1 MTHDQQAK
9 LSSSPHFLTDRLP
22 PIIHGSLVLNQD
34 SGSSPHRIHGVDLK
48 AAECLVRRLL
58 LHKVLVPSY
67 SLTPSLP
74 THIPPALLELLKDPG
89 QPFMNVIHPAVDPGW
104 RAHEVSNSSGVPRE
118 RAMRKRLQIVAVL
131 EAFTFLMTNTRART
145 SQLLIYDFCGGC
157 GHIGIAVAAFFPEV
171 HVLIVDRTEKALLIA
186 ESRYRTAGLSNIDTL
201 RCNVEDLPTNRAS
214 FDIAIALHACGPA
227 SDAVL
232 SQASRCFA
240 SVVIVPCC
248 VGAVCNADLH
258 KRPSILSECHN
269 SPPKDVAHPAR
280 SSTFASAL
288 NSSDYALL
296 ARAADFGEENVL
308 KRDQWRGVAKALVEH
323 DRLLALREAGY
334 DHTYLVKMRPL
345 HCTPKNDILIAWRG
359 TSSSTS
365 KKDISDNDQANVPWP
380 VDHISNGVFFD
391 LVDASVLNGLGDE
404 DVNAVEG
411 ALQKAVCAPGSV
423 GYYESASG
431 IGPRARKVIHAV
443 AHSLA
448 LTHKSVGKGTD
459 RRVVVKRNENWPL
472 YFEHYVGIGGPFI
485 DAIARD
491 ILASGI
497 VPKAFADRR
506 EFVRGRAHHITLVGP
521 KEISKLPLEMKTNR
535 QDCLKNFNCALFG
548 TSFDVVGVGKVQRRA
563 KVTSET
569 CLSISDFDPI
579 TEEAYFA
586 IVEWPSAQTYRRKL
600 GLPLANFHMTLG
612 FRDKDI
618 HDMAKDIS
626 TIVKPLELT
635 CTPWLR
641 S

>member
-1 MTHDQQAK
+1 MTHVQEAK
-9 LSSSPHFLTDRLP
+9 LPSSPYNLTNRLP
-22 PIIHGSLVLNQD
+22 PVHGSLVLNQD
-34 SGSSPHRIHGVDLK
+34 SVSSPHRIHGVDLK

-74 THIPPALLELLKDPG
+74 THIPPALLVLLKDPER
-89 QPFMNVIHPAVDPGW
+89 PFGNVVHPAVDPGW

-131 EAFTFLMTNTRART
+131 EALTILMTNTRART
-145 SQLLIYDFCGGC
+145 SQLSIYDFCGGC

-186 ESRYRTAGLSNIDTL
+186 KSRCRAAELSNIDTL
-201 RCNVEDLPTNRAS
+201 HCKVENLPTNSAS

-232 SQASRCFA
+232 SQASRCSA
-240 SVVIVPCC
+240 SVIVVPCC
-248 VGAVCNADLH
+248 VGAVCNADVRM
-258 KRPSILSECHN
+258 RPGIVFDCN
-269 SPPKDVAHPAR
+269 STPSKDVAHPAR

-334 DHTYLVKMRPL
+334 DYTYLVKMRPV
-345 HCTPKNDILIAWRG
+345 HCTPKNDVLIAWCG

-365 KKDISDNDQANVPWP
+365 KKDIPENGQVEEPWP
-380 VDHISNGVFFD
+380 IDHVSNGVFFD
-391 LVDASVLNGLGDE
+391 LVDSSVLNGLGDE
-404 DVNAVEG
+404 DVSAVED
-411 ALQKAVCAPGSV
+411 ALQKAVCVPGSV
-423 GYYESASG
+423 GFYESASG

-459 RRVVVKRNENWPL
+459 RRVVVKRNDNWPL

-485 DAIARD
+485 DAVARD

-506 EFVRGRAHHITLVGP
+506 DFVRGRAHHITLVGP
-521 KEISKLPLEMKTNR
+521 TEISKLPLEMKSNR
-535 QDCLKNFNCALFG
+535 DVCLENFNCALFG

-563 KVTSET
+563 KATSGR
-569 CLSISDFDPI
+569 CPSICDFDPI

-586 IVEWPSAQTYRRKL
+586 IVEWPDAQTYRRKL
-600 GLPLANFHMTLG
+600 GLPLANFHITLG
-612 FRDKDI
+612 FRDRDI
-618 HDMAKDIS
+618 HDIAKDIS

-635 CTPWLR
+635 CTPWLTP
-641 S
+641 